1 MIRQRLENVLR
12 VIEKRQ
18 IERLQ
23 YLGGLCVKQARE
35 NGSYMDQTGNLRS
48 SIGYAIFQD
57 GKAVV
62 ENYQRVLSGAN
73 GMQEGMKLA
82 NEVASGYKEGILLVV
97 TAGMNYALKVESKG
111 RDVLTSAELLAEK
124 ELPKMLEQLVDNIN
138 KAFQ

>member
-1 MIRQRLENVLR
+1 MALKAKFKPDMVRQRLENVLR

-23 YLGGLCVKQARE
+23 YLGELCVKQARE
-35 NGSYMDQTGNLRS
+35 NGSYTDQTGNLRS

-73 GMQEGMKLA
+73 GMQEGVITSYSIHYTKL
-82 NEVASGYKEGILLVV
+82 Y
-97 TAGMNYALKVESKG
+97 
-111 RDVLTSAELLAEK
+111 DFC
-124 ELPKMLEQLVDNIN
+124 Q
-138 KAFQ
+138 